1 MADLIEQQGA
11 DINAVVPAH
20 IRIGGTMVGNEKLG
34 SWADIKNAIRKHT
47 SDKGDLE
54 AYAKKYLRGPPA
66 KRRKTASND
75 EQPPATGAAASTAT
89 RAELAIPAPA
99 NNMIQTFLVEQA
111 QNQMAFM
118 GQMRDM
124 MTNQYRQQ
132 LALQNG
138 GEKDAMAKIRSMAVE
153 NLLSDP
159 EEYASLLAE
168 AADRMIDRNR
178 GVVLQAAV
186 DHYLK
191 EHGDDE
197 VLEMAAKRARLAK
210 SVCNEEEEQEEEEEE
225 DKSESEEDESD

>member
-1 MADLIEQQGA
+1 MRSRKGPSKTTSQGSSAHDSPSAHDTPPCQAQQTTAIAMAHPTPDML
-11 DINAVVPAH
+11 
-20 IRIGGTMVGNEKLG
+20 
-34 SWADIKNAIRKHT
+34 
-47 SDKGDLE
+47 
-54 AYAKKYLRGPPA
+54 
-66 KRRKTASND
+66 
-75 EQPPATGAAASTAT
+75 
-89 RAELAIPAPA
+89 
-99 NNMIQTFLVEQA
+99 QTFLGEQA

-118 GQMRDM
+118 GQMRAM
-124 MTNQYRQQ
+124 VTNQNRQQ

-153 NLLSDP
+153 NLLNDP
-159 EEYASLLAE
+159 EEYTSLLAE
-168 AADRMIDRNR
+168 AADRMIDRHR

-225 DKSESEEDESD
+225 EDESESEEDESD